1 MKLGFSQGN
10 NGNGKVTLTADNLKF
25 ACTELGI
32 SDDKHTLRRAAR
44 AFDLYY
50 SGKVEHVNDRTFK
63 VASQYNRQSY
73 QVFLHDGVTKPYGYC
88 TCPDWMNYSGDMDVP
103 NVDFWCKHMISA
115 ALWLHSN
122 GNGNGS
128 KRIVNECGTDRA
140 KQLQDE
146 MNGQL
151 DRRNNNG
158 NGANKAPSQLDISDP
173 FQQSEQNDI
182 DQIEG
187 RKNGEL
193 AWKIGDKYVISF
205 KGIMRLSE
213 VHDIA
218 FETAIHDDTH
228 TVVAK
233 ARRNGSERVSGK
245 PINGNEITALELAKR
260 NAARQLIPYAEIKA
274 VEHKAKL
281 EYEFDWEVAKAK
293 CVELVTDFNLDI
305 IIHEL
310 TQAGKL
316 RMDSLS
322 GYSRKEWLL
331 IYDAVKKDASEKTE
345 TIEGGDNSPP
355 SPQIERN
362 PKSLNR
368 WSYNSDEFIEKCRE
382 AIQKV
387 RDDKVEANEQPL
399 EGSNGKRKLV
409 MDKKLRTW
417 LVEDGTKKSISCREI
432 AERFDS
438 FEKNIIKQLRIGI
451 DSGAD
456 ISTFEL
462 DD

>member
-1 MKLGFSQGN
+1 MKLAFQGKN
-10 NGNGKVTLTADNLKF
+10 NGNVTLTADNLKF

-32 SDDKHTLRRAAR
+32 PDDSHTLRRAAR
-44 AFDLYY
+44 AFDLYH
-50 SGKVEHVNDRTFK
+50 SGKVEHVNDHTFK

-73 QVFLHDGVTKPYGYC
+73 QVSLHDGVTKPYGYC

-115 ALWLHSN
+115 AIWLHKN
-122 GNGNGS
+122 NGNGS
-128 KRIVNECGTDRA
+128 KQTSECGSERA
-140 KQLQDE
+140 KELQDKL
-146 MNGQL
+146 NYQL
-151 DRRNNNG
+151 NKSGNNG
-158 NGANKAPSQLDISDP
+158 NGDAKSPSYQLDISDP

-293 CVELVTDFNLDI
+293 CVELVGTEANVDI
-305 IIHEL
+305 LIYHL
-310 TQAGKL
+310 VKAGKL
-316 RMDSLS
+316 REDNPS
-322 GYSRKEWLL
+322 GYNRTEWLI
-331 IYDAVKKDASEKTE
+331 IYKACQEDAQSND
-345 TIEGGDNSPP
+345 GGDNSPP
-355 SPQIERN
+355 SETLD
-362 PKSLNR
+362 PKSVNN
-368 WSYNSDEFIEKCRE
+368 WSYNSPEFLAKCRE

-387 RDDKVEANEQPL
+387 RDDKVEANEMPL
-399 EGSNGKRKLV
+399 ENGNGKRKIQ

-417 LVEDGTKKSISCREI
+417 LIETDGTKTEISCREI
-432 AERFDS
+432 CEKFDS
-438 FEKNIIKQLRIGI
+438 NIVTRLRAGI

-456 ISTFEL
+456 LSTVEL